1 VQIVGEF
8 LTVSSV
14 QNWLI
19 KTDDGTPITVRRGQI
34 GGNDVRG
41 LAVGTRVRVVALMK
55 IEPAPGGRSRPPTW
69 RKVSTVSPTNP
80 ARADQN
86 APGCLVVTDV
96 KAPIRRGRATLQPHG
111 WSMAMPRYWEASW
124 SVESP

>member
-41 LAVGTRVRVVALMK
+41 LLSGQGSAS
-55 IEPAPGGRSRPPTW
+55 SR
-69 RKVSTVSPTNP
+69 
-80 ARADQN
+80 
-86 APGCLVVTDV
+86 
-96 KAPIRRGRATLQPHG
+96 
-111 WSMAMPRYWEASW
+111 
-124 SVESP
+124 